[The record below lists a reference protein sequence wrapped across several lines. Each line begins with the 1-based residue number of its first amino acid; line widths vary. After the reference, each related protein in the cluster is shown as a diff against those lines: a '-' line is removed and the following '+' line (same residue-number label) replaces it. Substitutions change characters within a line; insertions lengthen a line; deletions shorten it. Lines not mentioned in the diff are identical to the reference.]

1 MFENCIERE
10 RLLLQLGIFFVLI
23 NILIDQI
30 LQNNLRHTRITSN
43 TNFAISNNP
52 THI

>member
-1 MFENCIERE
+1 MFENRIERE

-23 NILIDQI
+23 NILIDQT
-30 LQNNLRHTRITSN
+30 LQNNLRQTSN
-43 TNFAISNNP
+43 TNFVISTNP